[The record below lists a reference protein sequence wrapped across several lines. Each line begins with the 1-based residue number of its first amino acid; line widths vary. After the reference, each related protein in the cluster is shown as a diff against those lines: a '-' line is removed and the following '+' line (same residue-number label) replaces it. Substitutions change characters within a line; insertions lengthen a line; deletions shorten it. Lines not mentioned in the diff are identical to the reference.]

1 MRNLKKLCATC
12 VLTLVLTL
20 PAFAGDMLAGATAP
34 PPPPPPDSSSATTQ
48 GEMPAGITGNMEAGV
63 TGEMSAGV
71 TATDPATEV
80 ALSLMQSLLSLF

>member
-34 PPPPPPDSSSATTQ
+34 PPPPPPDSSSATGDMGT
-48 GEMPAGITGNMEAGV
+48 GITGD
-63 TGEMSAGV
+63 MSAGV

-80 ALSLMQSLLSLF
+80 MLSLLQGLLSLF

>member
-12 VLTLVLTL
+12 VLTLVLAL
-20 PAFAGDMLAGATAP
+20 PAFAGEMLGGVVA

>member
-34 PPPPPPDSSSATTQ
+34 PPPPPPDSSSATGDMGT
-48 GEMPAGITGNMEAGV
+48 GITGDMETGV
-63 TGEMSAGV
+63 TGDMSAGV